1 MVMEGEFQQFFKGP
15 VDGLPSH
22 IGRMFPGIQFL
33 HLSMLQPDK
42 KNHSTEQ
49 CQQQN
54 VSAGYLQLEYG
65 KKRSHLGIG

>member
-1 MVMEGEFQQFFKGP
+1 MNIRYPLRGS
-15 VDGLPSH
+15 LSNTY
-22 IGRMFPGIQFL
+22 PGIQFL